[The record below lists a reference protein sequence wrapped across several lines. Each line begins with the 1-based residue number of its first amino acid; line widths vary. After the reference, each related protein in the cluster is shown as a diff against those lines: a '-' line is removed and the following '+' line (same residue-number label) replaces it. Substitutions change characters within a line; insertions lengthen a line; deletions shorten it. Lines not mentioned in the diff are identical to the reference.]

1 MVAVAGV
8 TATEATVRGPDAPPP
23 FGAAVSTARQP
34 METHAPAAIVT
45 ARIEETEKCFAP
57 GQHRTHT
64 PRDRQQM

>member
-8 TATEATVRGPDAPPP
+8 TVTEATVRGPDAPPA
-23 FGAAVSTARQP
+23 FGAAVSMARQP
-34 METHAPAAIVT
+34 METPAPAAIVT